1 MSLRLPDEIRED
13 FRGGGP
19 GIVASGDIARIL
31 EHAGSGVLVCVG
43 DVVSSYCAKVGR
55 GMVLVVDGKTRRTER
70 VGNVAAGDSI
80 VAVSNPP
87 GKLSYHAWRT
97 VCELID
103 KARNG
108 GKHIIIVDGE
118 EDLLALAAFDCSA
131 IGDVVVYGL
140 PGIGAY
146 IRVVE
151 AVDKVIASSRILA
164 LRPEE

>member
-1 MSLRLPDEIRED
+1 MSLRLPDEFRED

-19 GIVASGDIARIL
+19 GIVASGDIAGIL
-31 EHAGSGVLVCVG
+31 AHAGSGVLVCVG
-43 DVVSSYCAKVGR
+43 DVVSSYCAKVDR
-55 GMVLVVDGKTRRTER
+55 GMVLVVDGKTRRTEKI
-70 VGNVAAGDSI
+70 GDIAAGDS
-80 VAVSNPP
+80 VNTVSNPP
-87 GKLSYHAWRT
+87 GRLSYHAWRT
-97 VCELID
+97 ICELID

-108 GKHIIIVDGE
+108 SKHTLIVNGE
-118 EDLLALAAFDCSA
+118 EDMLALAAFDCSM